1 MAFLRR
7 YHPALALL
15 LASSARADWV
25 QTTVADQ
32 AAADKLLS
40 LLLLQFD
47 EKDLQI
53 HTADVQ
59 SFYRRDGAVVEERE
73 VRFTVD
79 SALNVDRLRTAVEG
93 VHPHQSPIIV
103 SHSTGN
109 LIKEK
114 GAMGKYLLGEYSVKV
129 GAEHIGPMSKILVE
143 HSYAAS
149 VSVDLKEDEAG
160 GHRVSFYTTGASKP
174 HMLREFAHT
183 FQWTPIHGNKIG
195 LEYVDANVKVRKSD
209 EL

>member
-1 MAFLRR
+1 AVSPRVLRPRAAHLPGAAPPAMAFLRR
-7 YHPALALL
+7 CHPALALL

-114 GAMGKYLLGEYSVKV
+114 GRDGQ
-129 GAEHIGPMSKILVE
+129 
-143 HSYAAS
+143 
-149 VSVDLKEDEAG
+149 VSPG
-160 GHRVSFYTTGASKP
+160 RVFCQGRSRAYRT
-174 HMLREFAHT
+174 H
-183 FQWTPIHGNKIG
+183 
-195 LEYVDANVKVRKSD
+195 V
-209 EL
+209 